1 MKVIK
6 SLPIALIF
14 GLMVATA
21 CAQTE
26 SQLQKE
32 ISAVESGLIPP
43 VRFVGEPSWDIASRM
58 KFYNIPGVSIA
69 VIKDSK
75 VIWSKSYGVVDLES
89 KAPVT
94 TKTLFQVASMS
105 KPVSAYAALKEV
117 ELGKLAV
124 DTDVNSFLTSWKVP
138 VNEWTKTRKVTLKNI
153 VSHTAGFTVS
163 GFPGYKVTD
172 PIPTAVE
179 VLKGEKPA
187 NTPAVFVDKL
197 PGANFRYSGGGY
209 TVMQQMLI
217 DIERKDYTSIM
228 NEKVL
233 LPLGMK
239 NSTFAQPLPAAQAAL
254 AATAYSADGKPVEGR
269 YHVYPEQ
276 AAAGLWSTAEDYAKF
291 VIDIQHTLAGKSST
305 VISKKTAEEFTS
317 PFIESFIGLG
327 LFIENYAGAVYFCHG
342 GWNEGFS
349 SYFIG
354 SKTSGDGVVVLTNTN
369 KPLFVNELVRA
380 VALTYQWSNYIAPAN
395 KILPSSAKELSSY
408 VGRYRADKYGIIKVY
423 MENDKLMAI
432 QNLDAPVELIKVGV
446 DTFAMHDWDFKMAFV
461 KDKATGKQEL
471 VQILRDK
478 TIHARNPKLNAGDMI
493 PLELILGGHFE
504 RGVKAYQRAK
514 QEDSGHRLL
523 SEGFLNGTG
532 YELLSQKKLTQAI
545 DIFKVNT
552 ILYPKSENVYDSL
565 AEAYLKAGQRDKAKQ
580 CYIKLLEINPKN
592 EKANKI
598 LETL

>member
-1 MKVIK
+1 MKIIK

-14 GLMVATA
+14 GLTVSTA

-32 ISAVESGLIPP
+32 ISGVESGLIPP
-43 VRFVGEPSWDIASRM
+43 VRFEGEQSWDIASRM

-69 VIKDSK
+69 VIRDSK
-75 VIWSKSYGVVDLES
+75 VIWSKTYGVVDLES

-94 TKTLFQVASMS
+94 AKTLFQVASMS

-117 ELGKLAV
+117 ELGKLAI
-124 DTDVNSFLTSWKVP
+124 DKDVNSFLTSWKVP
-138 VNEWTKTRKVTLKNI
+138 DNEWTKKKKITLKNI

-172 PIPTAVE
+172 PIPGAVA
-179 VLKGEKPA
+179 VLNGGKPA

-209 TVMQQMLI
+209 TVMQQMLM

-239 NSTFAQPLPAAQAAL
+239 NSTFAQPLPTGQAAF

-369 KPLFVNELVRA
+369 KPLFINELVRA
-380 VALTYQWSNYIAPAN
+380 VALTYQWPNYIAPPN
-395 KILPSSAKELSSY
+395 KILPSTAQELSSY
-408 VGRYRADKYGIIKVY
+408 IGRYRADKYGMIKVY
-423 MENDKLMAI
+423 QENGKLMAI
-432 QNLDAPVELIKVGV
+432 QNLDAPVELIKVGI

-461 KDKATGKQEL
+461 KDKATGKEEL
-471 VQILRDK
+471 VQVLRDK
-478 TIHARNPKLNAGDMI
+478 TIHARNPKLNAGDII

-504 RGVKAYQRAK
+504 QGVKAYQRAK

-545 DIFKVNT
+545 DIFRVNT

-565 AEAYLKAGQRDKAKQ
+565 AEAYLKAGQKDKAKQ
-580 CYIKLLEINPKN
+580 NYKKLMEINPKN
-592 EKANKI
+592 EKVSKI